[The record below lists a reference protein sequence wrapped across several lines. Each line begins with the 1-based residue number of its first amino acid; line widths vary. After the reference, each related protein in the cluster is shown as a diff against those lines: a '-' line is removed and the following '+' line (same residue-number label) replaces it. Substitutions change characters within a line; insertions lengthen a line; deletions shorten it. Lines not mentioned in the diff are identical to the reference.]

1 MVTQAPRR
9 IAVLTVVGVIAV
21 CVLLIIYVWTQF
33 GGTLPLSPNGYRFTA
48 SFAQASQ
55 LTPNADVRIAGVNVG
70 KVVSVR
76 RQGLHAEAT
85 IRLDPEYAPLASDA
99 HAILRQKTLLGE
111 TFVALSPGSGHAP
124 KVPDGGHLPDANV
137 QNTQQL
143 DTVLGSFD
151 APTQRNLQ
159 RLLRGLSGALDQ
171 RGSDLN
177 DALGNADPALST
189 LADITTIVDRQ
200 RQPLGR
206 LVRNTG
212 TVLQTIGDSRADLDR
227 LVGAGNQVLATT
239 AARNRELTAT
249 VRALPPF
256 LGQLQAT
263 LHSVDRTAGYAA
275 PTLRALRPVAPLV
288 RPALSELIALSPDI
302 QGLMRDIGPV
312 IDASRN
318 GLPAVTRIVRA
329 TTPFVDQVLATARQ
343 VIPQI
348 DLTKLYATPLAS
360 GFANIAAAYE
370 ATTPL
375 GDGSRIHYLRNI
387 IAGNGQT
394 PVGSSEHRLGSSRHN
409 PYPAPGILDGVGHG
423 GIAAADC
430 RNTGNPGFGDA
441 PPCHLQPPLSFAGKR
456 SYFPQLLPLP
466 LPRR

>member
-9 IAVLTVVGVIAV
+9 IAVLTIVAFIAV
-21 CVLLIIYVWTQF
+21 CIGLVIYVWTQF
-33 GGTLPLSPNGYRFTA
+33 GGSLPLNPAGYRFTA

-55 LTPNADVRIAGVNVG
+55 LTPNADVRMAGVNVG
-70 KVVSVR
+70 KVMSVR
-76 RQGLHAEAT
+76 RQGLHALVT
-85 IRLDPEYAPLASDA
+85 IRLDHPYAPLASDS

-111 TFVALSPGSGHAP
+111 TFVALTPGTARAP
-124 KVPDGGHLPDANV
+124 KLPDGGHLADSNV
-137 QNTQQL
+137 ENTQQL

-177 DALGNADPALST
+177 DALGNADPALTT
-189 LADITTIVDRQ
+189 LAEVTTIVDRQ
-200 RQPLGR
+200 RQPFAR

-212 TVLQTIGDSRADLDR
+212 TVFQTIGDRRADLDR
-227 LVGAGNQVLATT
+227 LVGAGNQVLAST

-263 LHSVDRTAGYAA
+263 LRSVDRTAGYAG
-275 PTLRALRPVAPLV
+275 PTLKALRPVAPLV
-288 RPALSELIALSPDI
+288 RPALADLITLSPQI

-312 IDASRN
+312 IDASRS
-318 GLPAVTRIVRA
+318 GLPAVTRIVNA

-348 DLTKLYATPLAS
+348 DLTKMYAQPLAAS
-360 GFANIAAAYE
+360 FANIAASYE
-370 ATTPL
+370 ATVPL
-375 GDGSRIHYLRNI
+375 GDGTRVHYLRAINTGS
-387 IAGNGQT
+387 AAT
-394 PVGSSEHRLGSSRHN
+394 PVGTSEHRLGTSRHN
-409 PYPAPGILDGVGHG
+409 PYPAPDILHGVGHG

-430 RNTGNPGFGDA
+430 RNTPNQGFGDA
-441 PPCHLQPPLSFAGKR
+441 PPCHLQPPLSFGGKLA
-456 SYFPQLLPLP
+456 YFPHLLPLP
-466 LPRR
+466 PPRR